1 MPEQETQEPTE
12 TVEETAEVATPP
24 APEPVEVTDDN
35 PLGPAGEKALEA
47 FKTRARKAEA
57 EAKELAAR
65 VQEFEERDLSEQ
77 ERLAKSAEEARVAAE
92 KAEAEN
98 LRLRIAVEK
107 GLPLDL
113 ADRMV
118 GQTREELEADA
129 DNLSA
134 FIRPREVRDF
144 DGGARQSVKTID
156 RDEAIRLL
164 REDPSEFHR
173 LRESGEIPP
182 DVFAV

>member
-1 MPEQETQEPTE
+1 MPEEQVAEPTE
-12 TVEETAEVATPP
+12 TVEETEAATPA
-24 APEPVEVTDDN
+24 APEVVEEPGDN

-47 FKTRARKAEA
+47 FKARARKAES

-65 VQEFEERDLSEQ
+65 VKEYEERDLSEQ
-77 ERLAKSAEEARVAAE
+77 ERLAKAAEEAKVAAE
-92 KAEAEN
+92 SAEAEN

-118 GQTREELEADA
+118 GKTREELEADA
-129 DNLSA
+129 DQLA
-134 FIRPREVRDF
+134 GFIKPREVRDF
-144 DGGARQSVKTID
+144 DGGARQSVKGID

-173 LRESGEIPP
+173 RREAGEIPP